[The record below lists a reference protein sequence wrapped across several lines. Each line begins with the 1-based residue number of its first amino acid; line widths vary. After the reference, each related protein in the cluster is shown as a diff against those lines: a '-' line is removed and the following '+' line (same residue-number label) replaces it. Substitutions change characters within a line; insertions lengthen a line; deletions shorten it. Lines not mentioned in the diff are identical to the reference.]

1 MGSGHYPDCYLVM
14 PIHDGSTLAG
24 YAATIAHQ
32 VDVGGA
38 APGSQLVQGVSEAFQ
53 EGLRI
58 LPVRVM
64 REGKFV
70 EDVLRLILGNV
81 RLPDMMRGDL
91 IAQRNANFLGGTQFL
106 ALYRHYGAKVFDRIV
121 TEILDHT
128 ERDIGS
134 GSWREKGGKS
144 GWIRV
149 GAR

>member
-1 MGSGHYPDCYLVM
+1 MRPGDGIMRNDSYMGSGHYPDCYLVM

-106 ALYRHYGAKVFDRIV
+106 ALYRSEEHTSELQSLMRISYAVFCLKKKN
-121 TEILDHT
+121 TT
-128 ERDIGS
+128 
-134 GSWREKGGKS
+134 K
-144 GWIRV
+144 
-149 GAR
+149 